1 MQDFYHDPSEEPRR
15 FSPFWR
21 GLLAGSII
29 VCLLLVALYQYF
41 PKGPGNN
48 DFEGPQPVLP
58 WEEKDD
64 ARSGER
70 GKDREDDNSFDISP
84 DARNYYLAVIK
95 AAERVT
101 PSVVGISNYGLVF
114 DLWGRSKLQER
125 ATGSGVIISSEG
137 YIVTNYH
144 VIENARELAV
154 SFGSGDEL
162 PAQVIGADPPTDLA
176 VIKVDKEDLPAA
188 EFADSDQLRVGEPAI
203 AIGNPLGLDFQQ
215 SVTKGVVSARERS
228 ITIQEQKFNFI
239 QTDAAINDGNSG
251 GALANINGQVIG
263 INTAKIKISGVEGM
277 GFAIPSNTVKEIA
290 ADLIKNG
297 RVARPWIGVTIS
309 TLTPLEAQRLE
320 LDVDSGVL
328 VTEVVT
334 GSPAARAGIK
344 PMDVIVAI
352 EGEKI
357 VDSAGLQHALYQF
370 NVGRKIKVTVFRESL
385 EQVLEVTLEEMPKS

>member
-1 MQDFYHDPSEEPRR
+1 MPDFYHDNSEEPRR
-15 FSPFWR
+15 PSSFWK

-29 VCLLLVALYQYF
+29 MCLLLVALYQYF
-41 PKGPGNN
+41 PKEPGHN
-48 DFEGPQPVLP
+48 DVEEPQPALP
-58 WEEKDD
+58 WEEKNDVRDD
-64 ARSGER
+64 
-70 GKDREDDNSFDISP
+70 DRENDDSLDVSP
-84 DARNYYLAVIK
+84 GARDYYLAVIK

-125 ATGSGVIISSEG
+125 AAGSGVIISSEG

-154 SFGSGDEL
+154 SFGSGDDL

-176 VIKVDKEDLPAA
+176 VIKVDKKGLPAA

-228 ITIQEQKFNFI
+228 ITIQGQKFNFI

-277 GFAIPSNTVKEIA
+277 GFAIPSNTVKEIV
-290 ADLIKNG
+290 ADLIEEG
-297 RVARPWIGVTIS
+297 RVARPWIGVSIN

-320 LDVDSGVL
+320 LDVDYGVL
-328 VTEVVT
+328 VMEVVT

-344 PMDVIVAI
+344 PMDVIVAL
-352 EGEKI
+352 EDEKI
-357 VDSAGLQHALYQF
+357 VDSAELQHTLYQF
-370 NVGRKIKVTVFRESL
+370 NIGQKIKVTVFRDSVET
-385 EQVLEVTLEEMPKS
+385 VLEVTLDEMPEG